1 MPANVRMFNSS
12 HLPKPSFHWS
22 TACEVTNPTRMV
34 FTAGQGARDETGA
47 IVGKGDCVA
56 QVKQGFKNMGVVLAE
71 RGMDFTNVVRFTV
84 YLVNADDIPAFT
96 TAREQV
102 YKEIYTDG
110 QYPPTTLVVVSRL
123 RPPDLLFE
131 FDAIAVA

>member
-1 MPANVRMFNSS
+1 MPVNVRMFNSS
-12 HLPKPSFHWS
+12 RLSKPSFHWS

-34 FTAGQGARDETGA
+34 FTAGQGARDETGTM
-47 IVGKGDCVA
+47 VGKGDCGA

-71 RGMDFTNVVRFTV
+71 RGMDFSNVVRFTV

-96 TAREQV
+96 TAREEV
-102 YKEIYTDG
+102 YEEIYPEG

-131 FDAIAVA
+131 FDAIAVS

>member
-1 MPANVRMFNSS
+1 MPPNVRMFNSRRLS
-12 HLPKPSFHWS
+12 KPSFHWS
-22 TACEVTNPTRMV
+22 TGCEVTNPTRMI
-34 FTAGQGARDETGA
+34 FAAGQGARDEMGNM
-47 IVGKGDCVA
+47 VGVGDCGA

-71 RGMDFTNVVRFTV
+71 QGMDFSNVVRFTV

-96 TAREQV
+96 TAREEV
-102 YKEIYTDG
+102 YKEIYPDG